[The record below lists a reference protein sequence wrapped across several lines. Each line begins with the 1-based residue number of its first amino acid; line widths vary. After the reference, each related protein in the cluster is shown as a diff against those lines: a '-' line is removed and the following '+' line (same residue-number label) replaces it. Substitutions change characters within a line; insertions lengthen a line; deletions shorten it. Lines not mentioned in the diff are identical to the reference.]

1 MGLEISAVTSD
12 KELETFLRVP
22 VLLRPENRVAAVP
35 SRWVRLLLDRRKNP
49 YYRHTDHVFLIA
61 WREGRAVG
69 RIAAFVDHLCN
80 RVRGEQAGSF
90 ALFDC
95 INSLRV
101 AARVIEAAEA
111 WLASKQVSVVRGPLG
126 PAMRLGTGLLVEGH
140 GQLPTIGTSLD
151 PAELGPLI
159 ESAGYQGVRDLHAYS
174 LRTDPL
180 PAPVVATADAA
191 RRRRGL
197 AIRTFRPE
205 RLDED
210 ADRLG
215 EVMND
220 VPETGWTS
228 VPWTSEEVRWYARK
242 LWPMIDPSLI
252 LFAEQGDEPA
262 GGAFALRNVR
272 DALGGRNPRRT
283 VLDSV
288 RMAAALRLNVV
299 HTARVVLLSARA
311 WARGPGVGGEG
322 DLSALL
328 LAELLGRLRLLGVS
342 EAEVSL
348 VDPGDTALVD
358 LLAAAGAEVTK
369 TFRVYEKRLSA

>member
-1 MGLEISAVTSD
+1 MGLEIRAVTND
-12 KELETFLRVP
+12 KELQTFLRVP
-22 VLLRPENRVAAVP
+22 VLLRPENRVSAVP

-49 YYRHTDHVFLIA
+49 YYRHTDHVFLVA
-61 WREGRAVG
+61 WREGRVVG

-95 INSLRV
+95 LNSLRV
-101 AARVIEAAEA
+101 AARVFEAAEA

-126 PAMRLGTGLLVEGH
+126 PAMRLGTGLLIEGH
-140 GQLPTIGTSLD
+140 GQVPTIGTSLD

-159 ESAGYQGVRDLHAYS
+159 ESAGYQGVRDMHAYW

-180 PAPVVATADAA
+180 PAPVVAAADAA

-197 AIRTFRPE
+197 SLRTFDPR
-205 RLDED
+205 RFDED
-210 ADRLG
+210 VVRLG

-220 VPETGWTS
+220 APETGWTC

-242 LWPMIDPSLI
+242 LWPVLDPSLI
-252 LFAEQGDEPA
+252 LFAEQGAEPV

-272 DALGGRNPRRT
+272 DVLGGRNPRASVT
-283 VLDSV
+283 DSL
-288 RMAAALRLNVV
+288 RLAAALRLNVV
-299 HTARVVLLSARA
+299 HTARIALLSARA
-311 WARGPGVGGEG
+311 RARGPGGGGEG

-328 LAELLGRLRLLGVS
+328 LAELLGRLRLTGVN

-348 VDPGDTALVD
+348 VDSGDTVLID
-358 LLAAAGAEVTK
+358 LLTAAGAEVTK
-369 TFRVYEKRLSA
+369 TFRVYEKRL